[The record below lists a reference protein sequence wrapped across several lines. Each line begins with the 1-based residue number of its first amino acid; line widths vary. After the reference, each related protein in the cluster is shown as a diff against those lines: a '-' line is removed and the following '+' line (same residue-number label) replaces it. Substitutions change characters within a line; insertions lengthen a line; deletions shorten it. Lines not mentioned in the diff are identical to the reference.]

1 MRKLGMNIVGFP
13 GYSMPEILSLI
24 KNAGFESFFSG
35 FSSDEQIGKI
45 SEESRKNG
53 LFYETV
59 HAPSKGINNIWLDT
73 EDGELPL
80 KAFIDCAD
88 ACAHYGVP
96 VMIIH
101 LSSGENAPCVS
112 DIGRS
117 RWDRL
122 VEHAGKLGVTL
133 AFENQRKLANLAF
146 VFELYKDASHV
157 RFCWDN
163 GHEAC
168 FTDGMEYMPIFG
180 KKTVALHIHDNT
192 VEYNKDLHYLPFDGK
207 IDFNHVAMHIRNAKY
222 DGTVMLEVGYKNSTI
237 YEGYTPEQYYA
248 RAYSAAA
255 KLRTLIDG

>member
-1 MRKLGMNIVGFP
+1 MRKLGMNLLGFP
-13 GYSMPEILSLI
+13 GYSMQESLSCI
-24 KNAGFESFFSG
+24 KAAGFDSFFSG
-35 FSSDEQIGKI
+35 FRNDEQMGNIADEASK
-45 SEESRKNG
+45 RG

-73 EDGELPL
+73 DEGEEPL
-80 KAFIDCAD
+80 KDFMDCAD
-88 ACAHYGVP
+88 ACAHYDVP

-101 LSSGENAPCVS
+101 LSSGEDAPCVS

-146 VFELYKDASHV
+146 IFELYKDVPHV
-157 RFCWDN
+157 KFCWDN

-168 FTDGMEYMPIFG
+168 FTDGIEYMPLFG

-207 IDFNHVAMHIRNAKY
+207 IDFDRVAEHIRNAKFE
-222 DGTVMLEVGYKNSTI
+222 GTVMLEVTYKKGVI
-237 YEGYTPEQYYA
+237 YEGYTPEQFFE
-248 RAYSAAA
+248 RAYNAAA
-255 KLRTLIDG
+255 RLRTLIDG